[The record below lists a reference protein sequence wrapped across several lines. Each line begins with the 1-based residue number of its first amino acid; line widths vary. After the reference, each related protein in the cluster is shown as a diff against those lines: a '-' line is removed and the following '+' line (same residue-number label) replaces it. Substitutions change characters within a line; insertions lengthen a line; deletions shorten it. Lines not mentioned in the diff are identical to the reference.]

1 MSFLINSAARSFQ
14 RVCNV
19 KLLAAVRL
27 YSTAGQSGVRIQAG
41 PRTALADEAL
51 KIRVS
56 GLSPLQEVTVR
67 AVVISDDDS
76 MFDSSAQY
84 RADRQGE
91 LDLTREPSLGGA
103 FTGVEAMGLL
113 WSLLPVP
120 MEVPWR
126 RLFKKDVLKGP
137 QFVDLLV
144 HRDLSERGRIPGPV
158 LAKTRVERWF
168 AGQGVTRT
176 QLSEGRVRGSLFLP
190 AGAGPFPGVI
200 DMYGDEGGLT
210 EYRASLLASR
220 GFAALALPYLG
231 REHLPES
238 LSDLD
243 FGYFEQ
249 AASFLLHHPKVRS
262 LGLGAVGTGKGAELA
277 LAMVT
282 FLPQVVAAVSISGCH
297 ANTGGELRY
306 RDRVLPGLSY
316 TASLARMLDSGVLD
330 LSETLADPC
339 DPRHRASLIPIE
351 EAEGHFLF
359 VVGEDDRKWKSE
371 VYAAAAVQKLSEGG
385 RHNYRVLSY
394 PGAGHRIDPP
404 SSPFAQ
410 AVLDQTLGVPVMEGG
425 QPSAHAH
432 AQAHAWGQ
440 IQEFLHSNLG
450 GSCV

>member
-1 MSFLINSAARSFQ
+1 MFFLINSASRSFQ

-27 YSTAGQSGVRIQAG
+27 YSTARQAG
-41 PRTALADEAL
+41 PQTALADEAL

-56 GLSPLQEVTVR
+56 GLSPLQDVTVR
-67 AVVISDDDS
+67 AVVTSDDDS

-91 LDLTREPSLGGA
+91 LDLTREPSPGGA
-103 FTGVEAMGLL
+103 FMGVEAMGLL
-113 WSLLPVP
+113 WSLLSCPDGSALAASVQ
-120 MEVPWR
+120 ERCSEGTAVR
-126 RLFKKDVLKGP
+126 GP
-137 QFVDLLV
+137 L
-144 HRDLSERGRIPGPV
+144 GAPGPV
-158 LAKTRVERWF
+158 GAWQDPR
-168 AGQGVTRT
+168 
-176 QLSEGRVRGSLFLP
+176 P
-190 AGAGPFPGVI
+190 GAGPFPGVI

-243 FGYFEQ
+243 FGYFKQ

-330 LSETLADPC
+330 LWIPEYWTSGFRSTGPLDSGVLDLWIPEYWTSRRH
-339 DPRHRASLIPIE
+339 RHRASLIPIE

-359 VVGEDDRKWKSE
+359 VVGEDDRKWKSAA
-371 VYAAAAVQKLSEGG
+371 YAAAAVQKLSEGG

-394 PGAGHRIDPP
+394 PGAGHRID
-404 SSPFAQ
+404 SPFAQ

-425 QPSAHAH
+425 QPSAHSH